1 MASFIVKAN
10 ILNKECTEIEHSDVR
25 IIELGRTNGFDMEY
39 MVDIPDHIYNGL
51 VDTSVD
57 YMSKEGFKKYKE
69 EHKYEAS
76 ANLKDSYFKKSL
88 RSLMVSSLIGS
99 LEELSYKLN
108 SRIKIETLQRTKKIF
123 VRFKSSS
130 VHTKCNWTGGY
141 MGKDVN
147 NEFQFFIGYEVMEKP
162 SLMHPTMVA
171 KYYTLIRHAEGTF
184 AHKSTNFMEGTKLE
198 PLHMDTSTARENFLR
213 TYQIIDWTQ
222 ERENF
227 LRNIEQK
234 IIDLNTKLS
243 NYLSNM
249 DATKLDALISTHSD
263 TQKLLY

>member
-1 MASFIVKAN
+1 
-10 ILNKECTEIEHSDVR
+10 
-25 IIELGRTNGFDMEY
+25 
-39 MVDIPDHIYNGL
+39 
-51 VDTSVD
+51 
-57 YMSKEGFKKYKE
+57 
-69 EHKYEAS
+69 
-76 ANLKDSYFKKSL
+76 
-88 RSLMVSSLIGS
+88 
-99 LEELSYKLN
+99 
-108 SRIKIETLQRTKKIF
+108 
-123 VRFKSSS
+123 
-130 VHTKCNWTGGY
+130 